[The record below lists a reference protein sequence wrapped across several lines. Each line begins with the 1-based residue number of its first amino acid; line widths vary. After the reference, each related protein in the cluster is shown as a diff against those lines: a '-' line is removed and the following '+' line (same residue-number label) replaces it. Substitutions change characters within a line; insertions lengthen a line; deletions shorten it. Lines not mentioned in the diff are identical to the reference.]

1 MSKKGR
7 CRLPEPESLGSIIS
21 RGRVP
26 GPKRKKQKLE
36 LLSVNWSHIAGDRM
50 AEHSAPTRLIRGT
63 LTVSADSPAW
73 AAELS
78 LASDKMM
85 RKIAGIV
92 ADESIKKVRVQSRA
106 RAGDEAGEIAP
117 KGPDKGNEPEELRGK
132 LGEDIGAL
140 DDEGMRKALERLVR
154 ASSTSK
160 QSEQE
165 EG

>member
-1 MSKKGR
+1 M
-7 CRLPEPESLGSIIS
+7 
-21 RGRVP
+21 
-26 GPKRKKQKLE
+26 
-36 LLSVNWSHIAGDRM
+36 
-50 AEHSAPTRLIRGT
+50 
-63 LTVSADSPAW
+63 SADSPAW

-132 LGEDIGAL
+132 LGDNADHPIFIFN
-140 DDEGMRKALERLVR
+140 VR
-154 ASSTSK
+154 G
-160 QSEQE
+160 QGYHFREP
-165 EG
+165 

>member
-1 MSKKGR
+1 
-7 CRLPEPESLGSIIS
+7 
-21 RGRVP
+21 
-26 GPKRKKQKLE
+26 
-36 LLSVNWSHIAGDRM
+36 
-50 AEHSAPTRLIRGT
+50 
-63 LTVSADSPAW
+63 VSADSPAW

-140 DDEGMRKALERLVR
+140 DDEEMRKALERLVR